1 MRRLVYL
8 ILFLLTIVST
18 EQTFATD
25 AFVVPKIIYHH
36 GKREFLMQDISI
48 NTVPKEAWQTA
59 VVGSASPWPP
69 ERRGLYGSEQP
80 EIAEAFTKFPSQ
92 RPWFMAITLKDEC
105 RTKDSVASSY
115 KDVLAY
121 PTAGYRVVVDTAGP
135 RSWYIRDR
143 SCIEKL
149 SGTAEEMLEMM
160 TRLPD
165 YWKEESRRD
174 TFFRQYGE
182 GENLYFTL
190 LLALENEK
198 ALTTQQL
205 EELREVV
212 QTSDLKYQKADP
224 YWLRNES
231 GKLLKRFITCQRS
244 GALIPLQNGLTAI
257 SDSFFNSSGNHQN
270 FDEVITATLTY
281 SEQMCK

>member
-1 MRRLVYL
+1 MRPLVYL
-8 ILFLLTIVST
+8 ILFMTTIGST

-25 AFVVPKIIYHH
+25 SFVVPKIIYHH
-36 GKREFLMQDISI
+36 GKREFLMEDISV
-48 NTVPKEAWQTA
+48 NTVPEEAWQTA
-59 VVGSASPWPP
+59 VVGSGSPWPP

-121 PTAGYRVVVDTAGP
+121 PTAEYRVVVDTAGP

-143 SCIEKL
+143 NCIEKL
-149 SGTAEEMLEMM
+149 TGTAEEMLQMM
-160 TRLPD
+160 TSLPD
-165 YWKEESRRD
+165 YWNEKSRKE
-174 TFFRQYGE
+174 TFFRQYSE

-198 ALTTQQL
+198 TLTTQQL
-205 EELREVV
+205 EELREAVR
-212 QTSDLKYQKADP
+212 TSDLKYQKADP
-224 YWLRNES
+224 YWLRS
-231 GKLLKRFITCQRS
+231 KSDTLLKGFIMCQRN
-244 GALIPLQNGLTAI
+244 GALSRLQKGLTAI

-270 FDEVITATLTY
+270 FDEVITATITY
-281 SEQMCK
+281 TEQTCN